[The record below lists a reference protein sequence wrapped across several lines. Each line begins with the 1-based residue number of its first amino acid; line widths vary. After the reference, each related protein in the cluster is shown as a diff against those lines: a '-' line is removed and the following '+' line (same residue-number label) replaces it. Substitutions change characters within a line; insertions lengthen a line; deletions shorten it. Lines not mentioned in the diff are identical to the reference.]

1 MAPTHIWWL
10 RFLSVVDHNTL
21 RFRGMRNFDTE
32 SLSNDQIVC
41 DILNCDDD
49 YGGDDDDDDGD
60 NDGDDM
66 VIYHACGENL
76 HKLSYGHK
84 KIWPGT
90 RRQPLELAKTIIVL
104 DIPENEFS
112 RHFANNGKN
121 PNLKNLDEVFFLV
134 ETFIKYSYFS
144 IRKEMW

>member
-1 MAPTHIWWL
+1 
-10 RFLSVVDHNTL
+10 
-21 RFRGMRNFDTE
+21 MRNFDTE

-49 YGGDDDDDDGD
+49 YGGDDDDDDNDDDDDDDDDGDDGD

-76 HKLSYGHK
+76 HKLSYDPK

-90 RRQPLELAKTIIVL
+90 RRQPLEPAKTIIVL

-121 PNLKNLDEVFFLV
+121 PNLKDLDEVFFLV
-134 ETFIKYSYFS
+134 ETFIKYSYFFDS
-144 IRKEMW
+144 QGNVIKWLKHIW